1 MKQNAS
7 HLVLVAPFLVL
18 ATLATLVTLAT
29 LAACGGVPGEEAASP
44 QVVRELNRADAI
56 ASAKEDALQ
65 NYGAGWGSR
74 IDASYQGGFWVV
86 ELSAQSG
93 YKLRYAISA
102 RDGSIRERNMIQ

>member
-1 MKQNAS
+1 MKRTAS
-7 HLVLVAPFLVL
+7 HLVLVAPLLVSS
-18 ATLATLVTLAT
+18 LV
-29 LAACGGVPGEEAASP
+29 ACGGIPGEDARAP
-44 QVVRELNRADAI
+44 HVARELNRADAI
-56 ASAKEDALQ
+56 ASAKEDARQ

-86 ELSAQSG
+86 ELRAQSG